1 MTLYQ
6 INEQLRNAIEFGCD
20 PETGEII
27 DTAAME
33 ALEMARDEKIENICL
48 YIKDLKAEAVALD
61 NEKKA
66 LEARKAA
73 AEKKSD
79 SLSRY
84 LQAMLDGEKFKTA
97 RCAVSYRKTQAVNIV
112 DETLIPNE
120 YLRFK
125 TTSAPDKT
133 AIKDAIKAGKDV
145 PGAMLEERQSMTIK

>member
-1 MTLYQ
+1 MTLYE
-6 INEQLRNAIEFGCD
+6 INEQIQKAIELGFD
-20 PETGEII
+20 PDTGEIL
-27 DTAAME
+27 DAS
-33 ALEMARDEKIENICL
+33 ALEQLQIDRDEKVENICL

-84 LQAMLDGEKFKTA
+84 LQSMLAGEKFKTA

-112 DETLIPNE
+112 DESLLPNE

-145 PGAMLEERQSMTIK
+145 PGATLEDRQSMTIK